1 MASIKVGEIKYAEDF
16 VWESSVDIALDT
28 AAELSILVGNDNF
41 QRAKDLMLK
50 SSLTMLAG
58 SALTSVTAM
67 ASKVATSFLAMDLS
81 STNTSSLMMVSD
93 YLNSDSTMNMVATA
107 GTVGVIGTVAALS
120 VKSLVSA
127 INDVAI
133 KLDPTLISKRQTL
146 LAEAYGEVFAFGE
159 KHHKDRSKHNI
170 DESYEKIRPI
180 AEKIGFAGDRKGDH
194 VIYEWLSKVTNEPM
208 SPDDLDAPKILN
220 SGKGM

>member
-1 MASIKVGEIKYAEDF
+1 MATIKVGEIKYDDDF

-28 AAELSILVGNDNF
+28 AAELNIMAGSENF
-41 QRAKDLMLK
+41 QRAKDLLLM

-58 SALTSVTAM
+58 SALASVTAM
-67 ASKVATSFLAMDLS
+67 STKVAASFLSMDLGN
-81 STNTSSLMMVSD
+81 TKTSSLMMVSD
-93 YLNSDSTMNMVATA
+93 YLNNESTMNMVATA

-120 VKSLVSA
+120 VKSLVSV

-159 KHHKDRSKHNI
+159 KHRKDRSKHNI

-180 AEKIGFAGDRKGDH
+180 AEKIGFEGDRKGDH

-208 SPDDLDAPKILN
+208 SPNDLDAPKILN
-220 SGKGM
+220 TGKGM